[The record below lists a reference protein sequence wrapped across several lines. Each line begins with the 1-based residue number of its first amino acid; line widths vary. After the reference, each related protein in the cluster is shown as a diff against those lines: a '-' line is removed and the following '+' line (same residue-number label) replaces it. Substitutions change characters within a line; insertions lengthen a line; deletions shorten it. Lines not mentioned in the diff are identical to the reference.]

1 MIALRKNVIFLTGL
15 FWLCA
20 QLYCAFRPV
29 DAMLMRTILLSC
41 SLAIA
46 FLAKPINIFSNKYFN
61 ITIDII
67 CYVLTIGVLV
77 YIWLNVQRLNVR
89 IPYVDDVYI
98 MDIVLCILYVILI
111 FEAGRRYLGWSMNI
125 VCLVFL
131 LYGFWGYGLPG
142 IFAHSKMSLPLFTEI
157 QLLTTG
163 GIFSSPIATTVSTVY
178 YFMIFGGFLAATPAG
193 TLFTSCA
200 KYLTRNALGGAGKA
214 TVISAGLFG
223 MISGS
228 GPGNTATVG
237 ALMLPMM
244 NEAKFPPKFSAA
256 LFAVGGTGGLL
267 IPPVMGA
274 TAFVMADMIA
284 TPYLTI
290 AKCAVFP
297 ALLYVISLLWIV
309 HLEAGKCGIKNVPV
323 DKSELVKTMKKYCYL
338 ILPIFSVVYFIGTGR
353 SLMFSAL
360 ASTLLI
366 IILCELRTD
375 SRITF
380 KQIINM
386 AVDATVSCVGMAL
399 PCALAGIVIG
409 IIVYTGLGL
418 RFSALIASV
427 SAGSLIFALLLAM
440 IMIII
445 MGMGMPTTAAYIMS
459 AILLGPAL
467 ENLNIQP
474 LVGHMFMFYFA
485 IISLITPPVAIAS
498 YTAAGICKTGLWE
511 TGLEGMRV
519 ALTLF
524 LIPFVFVYNPGLL
537 GIGSMSNVIQ
547 TFSTT
552 LLGVIGMGMVVIGYF
567 KGNLKL
573 YERVLCCVCALL
585 LIVPETYTDIIGAA
599 GIIAFLG
606 FRLRKAAIMTQTA
619 NNAD

>member
-1 MIALRKNVIFLTGL
+1 MSFNRKSIIYLTGM
-15 FWLCA
+15 FWLLV
-20 QLYCAFRPV
+20 QLYCAFKPV
-29 DAMLMRTILLSC
+29 DAMLMRAVLLSC

-46 FLAKPINIFSNKYFN
+46 FLAKPFDLLKNKILNTLLDAVGY
-61 ITIDII
+61 IASLA
-67 CYVLTIGVLV
+67 VLA
-77 YIWLNVQRLNVR
+77 YIAMNTQRLSMR
-89 IPYVDDVYI
+89 IPYVDAIFPLDVT
-98 MDIVLCILYVILI
+98 LCIIYVILI
-111 FEAGRRYLGWSMNI
+111 FEASRRYLGWSMNI
-125 VCLVFL
+125 VCFVFL
-131 LYGFWGYGLPG
+131 AYGFFGSNLPG
-142 IFAHSKMSLPLFTEI
+142 IFAHSGLNLSLFTEI
-157 QLLTTG
+157 QFLTTG
-163 GIFSSPIATTVSTVY
+163 CIFSSPIATTVSTVY

-193 TLFTSCA
+193 TLFAACA
-200 KYLTRNALGGAGKA
+200 KYLTRNSLGGAGKA

-237 ALMLPMM
+237 ALMHPMM
-244 NEAKFPPKFSAA
+244 VEAKFPPKFSAA

-290 AKCAVFP
+290 AKCAALP

-309 HLEAGKCGIKNVPV
+309 HLEADKLKIKNVAV
-323 DKSELVKTMKKYCYL
+323 DKSELLASIKKYCYL
-338 ILPIFSVVYFIGTGR
+338 VLPIFSVVYFIVIGK

-366 IILCELRTD
+366 IILCEIRKE
-375 SRITF
+375 SRLKIREV
-380 KQIINM
+380 IDM
-386 AVDATVSCVGMAL
+386 AVDATISCVGMSL

-409 IIVYTGLGL
+409 VIVYTGLGL
-418 RFSALIASV
+418 RFSALIASI
-427 SAGSLIFALLLAM
+427 SAGNLLFALILAM

-467 ENLNIQP
+467 ENMNIAP
-474 LVGHMFMFYFA
+474 LVGHMFLFYFA

-511 TGLEGMRV
+511 TGLEGMRI

-537 GIGSMSNVIQ
+537 GIGSMGNIIQ
-547 TFSTT
+547 TFCST
-552 LLGVIGMGMVVIGYF
+552 LLGILGMGMVVTGYF
-567 KGNLKL
+567 KGQLSIV
-573 YERVLCCVCALL
+573 ERIICCIFALM
-585 LIVPETYTDIIGAA
+585 LIIPETYTDIAGAV
-599 GIIAFLG
+599 GIL
-606 FRLRKAAIMTQTA
+606 AIMGYRYKKSR
-619 NNAD
+619 

>member
-1 MIALRKNVIFLTGL
+1 MAFTRKNLIYATGL
-15 FWLCA
+15 FWLTA
-20 QLYCAFRPV
+20 QLYCAFQPV
-29 DAMLMRTILLSC
+29 DAMLMRAILLSC

-46 FLAKPINIFSNKYFN
+46 FLAKPFSGTSNRYINIIIDTSGYF
-61 ITIDII
+61 IS
-67 CYVLTIGVLV
+67 IGVLL
-77 YIWLNVQRLNVR
+77 YIALNTTRLSSR
-89 IPYVDDVYI
+89 IPYVDEI
-98 MDIVLCILYVILI
+98 FSLDIALCILYVILI
-111 FEAGRRYLGWSMNI
+111 FETGRRYLGWSMNV
-125 VCLVFL
+125 VCLIFL
-131 LYGFWGYGLPG
+131 VYGFFGANLPSIFTHSG
-142 IFAHSKMSLPLFTEI
+142 IDLHVFTEV
-157 QLLTTG
+157 QFLTTG

-193 TLFTSCA
+193 TLFASCA
-200 KYLTRNALGGAGKA
+200 KYLTRNSLGGAGKA

-244 NEAKFPPKFSAA
+244 NEAKFSPKFSAA

-274 TAFVMADMIA
+274 TAFVMADMIG

-290 AKCAVFP
+290 AKCASLP

-309 HLEAGKCGIKNVPV
+309 HLEADKHNIKNPHV
-323 DKSELVKTMKKYCYL
+323 DKAELVASIKKYCYL
-338 ILPIFSVVYFIGTGR
+338 VLPIFSVIYFIASGK
-353 SLMFSAL
+353 SLMFAAL

-366 IILCELRTD
+366 IILCQIRKE
-375 SRITF
+375 SRLSI
-380 KQIINM
+380 KQIIDM
-386 AVDATVSCVGMAL
+386 GVEATTSCVGLAL

-409 IIVYTGLGL
+409 VIVYTGLGL
-418 RFSALIASV
+418 RFSALIAAA

-440 IMIII
+440 LMIII

-511 TGLEGMRV
+511 TGLEGMRL

-537 GIGSMSNVIQ
+537 GIGDYGNIIQ

-552 LLGVIGMGMVVIGYF
+552 LLGIVGVGMVVTGYY
-567 KGNLKL
+567 KGNLSIA
-573 YERVLCCVCALL
+573 ERMLCCICAML
-585 LIVPETYTDIIGAA
+585 LIVPETYTDIIGTI
-599 GIIAFLG
+599 GILAIII
-606 FRLRKAAIMTQTA
+606 LRARRYRGKIVKA
-619 NNAD
+619 

>member
-1 MIALRKNVIFLTGL
+1 MVFSRKNIIYITGL
-15 FWLCA
+15 FWLST

-29 DAMLMRTILLSC
+29 DAMLMRTVLLSC

-46 FLAKPINIFSNKYFN
+46 FLAKPCTATSNKSVN
-61 ITIDII
+61 TAIDITG
-67 CYVLTIGVLV
+67 YVISIGVLL
-77 YIWLNVQRLNVR
+77 YIALNTARLRIR
-89 IPYVDDVYI
+89 IPYVDDVSKL
-98 MDIVLCILYVILI
+98 DITLCVLYVILI
-111 FEAGRRYLGWSMNI
+111 FETGRRYLGWSMNL
-125 VCLVFL
+125 VCFVFL
-131 LYGFWGYGLPG
+131 AYGFLGANLPS
-142 IFAHSKMSLPLFTEI
+142 IFAHSGINLQLFTEI
-157 QLLTTG
+157 QFLTTG

-200 KYLTRNALGGAGKA
+200 KYFTRNSLGGAGKA

-237 ALMLPMM
+237 ALMNPMM
-244 NEAKFPPKFSAA
+244 IEAKFPPKFSAA
-256 LFAVGGTGGLL
+256 LFAVGGAGGLL

-290 AKCAVFP
+290 AKCASLP
-297 ALLYVISLLWIV
+297 ALLYVISLLWVV
-309 HLEAGKCGIKNVPV
+309 HLEAGKLGIKNVPV
-323 DKSELVKTMKKYCYL
+323 NKAELVDSMKKYCYL
-338 ILPIFSVVYFIGTGR
+338 ILPIFSVIFFIVSGK

-360 ASTLLI
+360 ASALLI
-366 IILCELRTD
+366 IILCELRKE
-375 SRITF
+375 SRLTL

-386 AVDATVSCVGMAL
+386 GVDATVSCVGMSL

-409 IIVYTGLGL
+409 VIVYTGLGL
-418 RFSALIASV
+418 RFSALIAAV
-427 SAGSLIFALLLAM
+427 SAGNLIFALLLAM
-440 IMIII
+440 VLLII

-474 LVGHMFMFYFA
+474 IVGHMFMFYFA

-498 YTAAGICKTGLWE
+498 YTAAGICKTSLWE

-524 LIPFVFVYNPGLL
+524 LIPYVFVYNPGLL
-537 GIGSMSNVIQ
+537 GIGSYLNIIQ

-552 LLGVIGMGMVVIGYF
+552 LLGIIGMGMVVTGYY
-567 KGNLKL
+567 KGNLSL
-573 YERVLCCVCALL
+573 AERMLCCVFALL
-585 LIVPETYTDIIGAA
+585 LIMPETYTDVIGAV
-599 GIIAFLG
+599 GILSVIV
-606 FRLRKAAIMTQTA
+606 FRLKRCGKVPT
-619 NNAD
+619 NA

>member
-1 MIALRKNVIFLTGL
+1 MAFTREKLIYATGF
-15 FWLCA
+15 FWLAA
-20 QLYCAFRPV
+20 QLYCTFQPV
-29 DAMLMRTILLSC
+29 DAMLMRAILLSC

-46 FLAKPINIFSNKYFN
+46 FLAKPFRGTSNKHVNN
-61 ITIDII
+61 IIDTLGYLISM
-67 CYVLTIGVLV
+67 GVLL
-77 YIWLNVQRLNVR
+77 YIALNTTRLSSR
-89 IPYVDDVYI
+89 ISYVDDI
-98 MDIVLCILYVILI
+98 FPLDITLCVLYVVLI
-111 FEAGRRYLGWSMNI
+111 FEAGRRYLGWSMNV

-131 LYGFWGYGLPG
+131 AYGFLGTNLPS
-142 IFAHSKMSLPLFTEI
+142 IFAHSGMDLHVFTEV
-157 QLLTTG
+157 QFLTTG

-193 TLFTSCA
+193 TLFASCA
-200 KYLTRNALGGAGKA
+200 KYLTRNSLGGAGKA

-244 NEAKFPPKFSAA
+244 TEAKFSPKFSAA

-274 TAFVMADMIA
+274 TAFVMADMIG

-290 AKCAVFP
+290 AKCATLP

-309 HLEAGKCGIKNVPV
+309 HLEAGKYDIKNVKV
-323 DKSELVKTMKKYCYL
+323 DKAKLTASIKRYCYL
-338 ILPIFSVVYFIGTGR
+338 ILPIFSVVYFIASGK
-353 SLMFSAL
+353 SLMFAAL
-360 ASTLLI
+360 ASTMLI
-366 IILCELRTD
+366 IMLCQIRKE
-375 SRITF
+375 SRLSI
-380 KQIINM
+380 KQIVNM
-386 AVDATVSCVGMAL
+386 GVEATVSCVGLAL

-418 RFSALIASV
+418 RFSALIAAA

-440 IMIII
+440 LMIII

-511 TGLEGMRV
+511 TGVEGMRL

-537 GIGSMSNVIQ
+537 GIGSYTDIIQ

-552 LLGVIGMGMVVIGYF
+552 LLGIVGMGMVVTGYYR
-567 KGNLKL
+567 GSLSITQ
-573 YERVLCCVCALL
+573 RVFCCVCALL
-585 LIVPETYTDIIGAA
+585 LIVPETYTDIAGAIG
-599 GIIAFLG
+599 ILT
-606 FRLRKAAIMTQTA
+606 IMA
-619 NNAD
+619 YRIKNESKKLA